1 MQISEKQVE
10 NVAKLARLAVSPD
23 EIKRFAEQLS
33 GILTYVEKL
42 NELNTE
48 GIEPTSHPLPLFNI
62 FREDQVAVSLPMD
75 AVLGNAPEK
84 DEPFFRVPKII
95 ESPL

>member
-1 MQISEKQVE
+1 MNIGEEKVAG
-10 NVAKLARLAVSPD
+10 VAKLARLAMTPAELTRCS
-23 EIKRFAEQLS
+23 EQLS

-48 GIEPTSHPLPLFNI
+48 KIEPTSHLLPLSNI
-62 FREDQVAVSLPMD
+62 FREDHLAPSLSVE

-84 DEPFFRVPKII
+84 EGRFFKVPKII
-95 ESPL
+95 E